1 MKNCCVDYPQTE
13 FSLVNVWRIVWAI
26 HRLLVWL
33 MFEELLCGQSLQI
46 WSSTTSLTHST
57 NCWRE
62 VKESSATQLLRKQ
75 LQYWVERQVST
86 QETLTVQAF
95 FQAQTTWESTHC
107 TQVTKVIYNPLR
119 SWNRKQQK
127 RMVQTD
133 KALMDCKIKFLDNTL
148 LHYYISLVH

>member
-57 NCWRE
+57 NFWRE

-75 LQYWVERQVST
+75 LQYWVGRQVST

-95 FQAQTTWESTHC
+95 FQAQTTWESIHC
-107 TQVTKVIYNPLR
+107 TQVTKVITHWGHETGSSKSVWYKLT
-119 SWNRKQQK
+119 K
-127 RMVQTD
+127 
-133 KALMDCKIKFLDNTL
+133 
-148 LHYYISLVH
+148 H